1 MKWAQKSGKSRKTQ
15 QAGLNPTKTSGATA
29 FAAARFAAM
38 SRPSSFGRRLG
49 RANRAR

>member
-1 MKWAQKSGKSRKTQ
+1 MGANVWKIKENAAFGVNPVKT
-15 QAGLNPTKTSGATA
+15 PGAMA
-29 FAAARFAAM
+29 FAAARFAGM